1 MAEHTP
7 AVFQVAKKASGILAC
22 IRNSVASRSKEVIIP
37 LYSAPLRLHLNY
49 CVQFWAPYYKNDIK
63 ALYHFQRRAV
73 KLVSG
78 LEHRSYEEWL
88 RELRVFSLKKQ
99 RFRDHI
105 IALYNYLKRDSG
117 DAEFISSSL

>member
-1 MAEHTP
+1 M
-7 AVFQVAKKASGILAC
+7 
-22 IRNSVASRSKEVIIP
+22 
-37 LYSAPLRLHLNY
+37 
-49 CVQFWAPYYKNDIK
+49 
-63 ALYHFQRRAV
+63 
-73 KLVSG
+73 SG